1 MNKRLDIFIS
11 VCIAVVLGTSGFYA
25 GIYYGFMKSEEYVE
39 TLLDDFEKISSDV
52 AAFKKVSDPA
62 TIQEYVRQLNKIL
75 DDINFLDNL
84 IQTGQ
89 IANGALDDFFMEYQ
103 DQLDDVNTRMVT
115 LNSELRDVIM
125 TARQE
130 ITNDATEYINDNV
143 IGMFEDQRDETL
155 VKIGELY
162 DRIDSIHKDLES
174 ITETLDKIK
183 NSKLAKYL
191 K

>member
-89 IANGALDDFFMEYQ
+89 IASGALDDFFMEYQ

-143 IGMFEDQRDETL
+143 ISMFEDQRDETL

>member
-1 MNKRLDIFIS
+1 LSKRLDIFIS

-84 IQTGQ
+84 VQTGQ
-89 IANGALDDFFMEYQ
+89 IASGALDDFFEEYQ
-103 DQLDDVNTRMVT
+103 GQLDDVNTRIVT

-162 DRIDSIHKDLES
+162 DKIDLMYKDLES

-191 K
+191 N

>member
-1 MNKRLDIFIS
+1 LSKRLDIFIS

-84 IQTGQ
+84 VQTGQ
-89 IANGALDDFFMEYQ
+89 IASGALDDFFEEYQ
-103 DQLDDVNTRMVT
+103 GQLDDVNTRIVT

-143 IGMFEDQRDETL
+143 IGMFEDQRDEML

-162 DRIDSIHKDLES
+162 DKIDLMHKDLES
-174 ITETLDKIK
+174 ITKTLDKIK

-191 K
+191 N

>member
-62 TIQEYVRQLNKIL
+62 TIQEYDRQLNKIL

-89 IANGALDDFFMEYQ
+89 IASGALDDFFMEYQ

-143 IGMFEDQRDETL
+143 ISMFEDQRDETL

>member
-1 MNKRLDIFIS
+1 MSKRLDIFIS

-39 TLLDDFEKISSDV
+39 RLLDDFEKISSDV
-52 AAFKKVSDPA
+52 AAFRKVSDPA

-84 IQTGQ
+84 VQSGQ
-89 IANGALDDFFMEYQ
+89 LASGALDDFFAEYQ
-103 DQLDDVNTRMVT
+103 GQLDDVNTRMAT

-143 IGMFEDQRDETL
+143 ILIFEDQRDETL
-155 VKIGELY
+155 VKIGKLY
-162 DRIDSIHKDLES
+162 DKIDLIHKDLES

>member
-1 MNKRLDIFIS
+1 MSKRLDIFIS

-84 IQTGQ
+84 VQTGQ
-89 IANGALDDFFMEYQ
+89 IASGALDDFFEEYQ
-103 DQLDDVNTRMVT
+103 GQLDDVNTRIVT

-143 IGMFEDQRDETL
+143 IGMFEDQRDEML

-162 DRIDSIHKDLES
+162 DKIDLMHKDLES
-174 ITETLDKIK
+174 ITKTLDKIK

-191 K
+191 N

>member
-1 MNKRLDIFIS
+1 LSKRLDIFIS

-84 IQTGQ
+84 VQTGQ
-89 IANGALDDFFMEYQ
+89 IASGALDDFFEEYQ
-103 DQLDDVNTRMVT
+103 GQLDDVNTRIVT

-162 DRIDSIHKDLES
+162 DKIDLMHKDLES
-174 ITETLDKIK
+174 ITKTLDKIK

-191 K
+191 N

>member
-1 MNKRLDIFIS
+1 MSKRLDIFIS

-84 IQTGQ
+84 VQTGQ
-89 IANGALDDFFMEYQ
+89 IASGALDDFFEEYQ
-103 DQLDDVNTRMVT
+103 GQLDDVNTRIVT

-162 DRIDSIHKDLES
+162 DKIDLMYKDLES

-191 K
+191 N

>member
-1 MNKRLDIFIS
+1 MSKRLDIFIS

-39 TLLDDFEKISSDV
+39 ALLDDFEKISSDV
-52 AAFKKVSDPA
+52 AAFKKISDPA

-89 IANGALDDFFMEYQ
+89 IASGALDDFFVEYQ
-103 DQLDDVNTRMVT
+103 GQLDDVNTRMVA

-125 TARQE
+125 TAREE

-143 IGMFEDQRDETL
+143 IGIFEDQRDETL

-162 DRIDSIHKDLES
+162 DKIDLIHKDLES

>member
-1 MNKRLDIFIS
+1 MSKRLDIFIS

-84 IQTGQ
+84 VQTGQ
-89 IANGALDDFFMEYQ
+89 IASGALDDFFEEYQ
-103 DQLDDVNTRMVT
+103 GQLDDVNTRIVT

-162 DRIDSIHKDLES
+162 DKIDLMHKDLES
-174 ITETLDKIK
+174 ITKTLDKIK

-191 K
+191 N

>member
-130 ITNDATEYINDNV
+130 ITNDAAEYINDNV
-143 IGMFEDQRDETL
+143 ISMFEDQRDETL

>member
-1 MNKRLDIFIS
+1 MSKRLDIFIS

-39 TLLDDFEKISSDV
+39 ELLDDFEKISSDV
-52 AAFKKVSDPA
+52 AAFRKVSDPA

-84 IQTGQ
+84 VQSGQ
-89 IANGALDDFFMEYQ
+89 LASGALDNFFAEYQ
-103 DQLDDVNTRMVT
+103 SQLDDVNTRMVT

-143 IGMFEDQRDETL
+143 ILIFEDQRDETL
-155 VKIGELY
+155 VKIGKLY
-162 DRIDSIHKDLES
+162 DKIDLIHKDLES
-174 ITETLDKIK
+174 ITKTLDKIK

-191 K
+191 N

>member
-1 MNKRLDIFIS
+1 LNKRLDIFIS

-89 IANGALDDFFMEYQ
+89 IASGALDDFFMEYQ

-143 IGMFEDQRDETL
+143 ISMFEDQRDETL

>member
-1 MNKRLDIFIS
+1 LNKRLDIFIS

-130 ITNDATEYINDNV
+130 ITNDAAEYINDNV
-143 IGMFEDQRDETL
+143 ISMFEDQRDETL

>member
-1 MNKRLDIFIS
+1 
-11 VCIAVVLGTSGFYA
+11 
-25 GIYYGFMKSEEYVE
+25 MKSEEYVE

-84 IQTGQ
+84 VQTGQ
-89 IANGALDDFFMEYQ
+89 IASGALDDFFEEYQ
-103 DQLDDVNTRMVT
+103 GQLDDVNTRIVT

-143 IGMFEDQRDETL
+143 IGMFEDQRDEML

-162 DRIDSIHKDLES
+162 DKIDLMHKDLES
-174 ITETLDKIK
+174 ITKTLDKIK

-191 K
+191 N

>member
-1 MNKRLDIFIS
+1 MSKRLDIFIS

-39 TLLDDFEKISSDV
+39 ALLDDFEKISSDV
-52 AAFKKVSDPA
+52 AAFRQVSDPA

-84 IQTGQ
+84 VQSGQ
-89 IANGALDDFFMEYQ
+89 LASGALDDFFAEYQ
-103 DQLDDVNTRMVT
+103 GQLDDVNTRMAT

-143 IGMFEDQRDETL
+143 ILIFEDQRDETL
-155 VKIGELY
+155 VKIGKLY
-162 DRIDSIHKDLES
+162 DKIDLIHKDLES

>member
-1 MNKRLDIFIS
+1 MSKRLDIFIS

-39 TLLDDFEKISSDV
+39 ELLDDFEKISSDV
-52 AAFKKVSDPA
+52 AAFRKVSDPA

-84 IQTGQ
+84 VQSGQ
-89 IANGALDDFFMEYQ
+89 LASGALDDFFAEYQ
-103 DQLDDVNTRMVT
+103 GQLDDVNTRMAT

-143 IGMFEDQRDETL
+143 ILIFEDQRDETL
-155 VKIGELY
+155 VKIGKLY
-162 DRIDSIHKDLES
+162 DKIDLIHKDLES